1 MLARTISFASIL
13 LAATTAFADDAVPQL
28 ADATVAEP
36 APPPPG
42 LTLPAGKLAVQID
55 VQSNMT
61 ADAMGDSISLAPD
74 LAFGITDAV
83 TVALVHT
90 VNNSTGFWSGLSTG
104 SVCVAGEQCGDVY
117 STGALLS
124 KIAVVNTARVALA
137 GLGGVVYNVDP
148 FRLGLGAGA
157 EALVRFGK
165 LGLHV
170 KPTIYIGLN
179 ERDNVMG
186 PNREFVNAP
195 VSLLVAPRAG
205 MQMGVQSGI
214 AGPVDG
220 FGDAYRVP
228 VAVMASHAIL
238 PNLTGGLA
246 FSLDRVTGGAPAGAM
261 TPGALDTRS
270 LTLSVVWVK

>member
-1 MLARTISFASIL
+1 MLTRLLSFSFASIL
-13 LAATTAFADDAVPQL
+13 LATTAAAAD
-28 ADATVAEP
+28 EG
-36 APPPPG
+36 PPG
-42 LTLPAGKLAVQID
+42 LTLPAGKLALQVD

-61 ADAMGDSISLAPD
+61 ADAMGDSVSLAPD
-74 LAFGITDAV
+74 LAFGVTDAV

-90 VNNSTGFWSGLSTG
+90 VHNSTGFWSGLSTG
-104 SVCVAGEQCGDVY
+104 SLCVAGEQCNDTY

-124 KIAVVNTARVALA
+124 KIAVTSNARVAVA

-165 LGLHV
+165 LGVHA

-179 ERDNVMG
+179 ERDHMAA
-186 PNREFVNAP
+186 PNKEFVNAP
-195 VSLLVAPRAG
+195 LSLLVAARPG
-205 MQMGVQSGI
+205 LQLGVQSGI

-228 VAVMASHAIL
+228 VAAMMSYAFM
-238 PNLTGGLA
+238 PNLTGGVA
-246 FSLDRVTGGAPAGAM
+246 FSLDRVTGGAAPAAA

-270 LTLSVVWVK
+270 LTLSAVWVK